1 MLRGVRAMAVKIVH
15 KIPGILV
22 FSHRVN
28 TIRGV
33 VWYVRM
39 YVCTHDSIK
48 RDWHRPRRGWVTF
61 GAFLQCLAVTRAS
74 DPPVAMPCLAFRAFL
89 LSDMNLQWND

>member
-1 MLRGVRAMAVKIVH
+1 MLRGVCAMAVKIVH

-39 YVCTHDSIK
+39 YAPMTVQKGTGTDHGVGGSLLGPFCSAS
-48 RDWHRPRRGWVTF
+48 PS
-61 GAFLQCLAVTRAS
+61 LARAT
-74 DPPVAMPCLAFRAFL
+74 L
-89 LSDMNLQWND
+89 LLLCHV